1 MSDNQNQPREFDA
14 VLGGQ
19 ALPPPSLVLGGLE
32 GVKRRLT
39 SSVIEVQ
46 VAALSDAL
54 SYGEAGLE
62 LVIQALPNSSQQL
75 QRVASLLLREKGGD
89 IGKQALLDYDPWLFF
104 TTLQSSFMA
113 DSPIIDN
120 LVVLDLSMG
129 NLTDDGL
136 EALLECAEINNL
148 HTLNISNNC
157 ISEDFLEQIEQFSPL
172 NCSLIA
178 DFQ

>member
-14 VLGGQ
+14 VLSGQ

-32 GVKRRLT
+32 GVKHRLT

-62 LVIQALPNSSQQL
+62 LVIQALPNSSEQV

-104 TTLQSSFMA
+104 TTLQDWTKDELYSRVSESVGTTYA
-113 DSPIIDN
+113 VKTTKQLQN
-120 LVVLDLSMG
+120 LVRNSQVK
-129 NLTDDGL
+129 NL
-136 EALLECAEINNL
+136 EALVCEIED
-148 HTLNISNNC
+148 SNR
-157 ISEDFLEQIEQFSPL
+157 
-172 NCSLIA
+172 
-178 DFQ
+178 

>member
-1 MSDNQNQPREFDA
+1 MSENENQPREFDA

-89 IGKQALLDYDPWLFF
+89 IGKPLSLLSL
-104 TTLQSSFMA
+104 L
-113 DSPIIDN
+113 
-120 LVVLDLSMG
+120 LSMG
-129 NLTDDGL
+129 
-136 EALLECAEINNL
+136 IKRL
-148 HTLNISNNC
+148 HCSIDISRN
-157 ISEDFLEQIEQFSPL
+157 
-172 NCSLIA
+172 
-178 DFQ
+178 